1 MASAP
6 PSGGCVAAFAATPW
20 AAVAPAAAPPT
31 AAALSRA
38 RPVWLTGTTALAK
51 TAGACALLPPLPT
64 GAVPRPRRRHGA
76 VSPFPPCGAPAP
88 GGGGGPAAPL
98 SMMFESLAEK
108 MDQTVRKLRGT
119 DKITE
124 ANIGGALKEVRRAM
138 LDADVNLRVVDQLIG
153 DVRERAVGSEVVAGV
168 EPGQQFIK
176 IIYEEL
182 TRVMGKDAAPLAR
195 RAAGSGPT
203 VVLLAG
209 LQGAGKTTAAAKL
222 ALYVKSRKGDK
233 PSVSA
238 AMLEKAPPSQ
248 PPAAPAGPP
257 PKVLLVAC
265 DVYRPA
271 AVEQLQT
278 LAGMIDVDVYTAD
291 LELGAVEIARRGL
304 TAAEEG
310 KYDTVIIDTAGRQ
323 VINDKLMRELRD
335 VKAATRPDDTLLVV
349 DAMTGQEAANLT
361 RAFNDSVGI
370 TGAILTKLDGDTRGG
385 AALSV
390 QSVSGKPIK
399 FVGTGEKVEKLEP
412 FFPERMASRILG
424 MGDVLTLVDKAEE
437 AMDVKEAEALT
448 KRMVENTFD
457 FEDFLKQSKMI
468 NTMGSFGGLMKMLPG
483 VGSISGQQMA
493 QAEQKL
499 KLATCLIN
507 SMTVAE
513 RRQPDLLASGGAAAS
528 RLGRIARGS
537 GRSVAD
543 AKTLVSDFQR
553 MRTMM
558 AKMSKKMMAEQGG
571 GPGGPDGP
579 GGGGPPSVNR
589 AQRRKASK
597 KKAQSAPK
605 RGFGK

>member
-1 MASAP
+1 
-6 PSGGCVAAFAATPW
+6 
-20 AAVAPAAAPPT
+20 
-31 AAALSRA
+31 
-38 RPVWLTGTTALAK
+38 
-51 TAGACALLPPLPT
+51 
-64 GAVPRPRRRHGA
+64 
-76 VSPFPPCGAPAP
+76 
-88 GGGGGPAAPL
+88 
-98 SMMFESLAEK
+98 MMFESLADK
-108 MDQTVRKLRGT
+108 MDQTIRKLRGT

-138 LDADVNLRVVDQLIG
+138 LDADVNLRVVDQLIA
-153 DVRERAVGSEVVAGV
+153 DVRERAVGSDVVAGV

-222 ALYVKSRKGDK
+222 ALYVKSRKADK
-233 PSVSA
+233 PSTAA
-238 AMLEKAPPSQ
+238 AMLEKAPP
-248 PPAAPAGPP
+248 PAAAAPAGPP

-291 LELGAVEIARRGL
+291 LDLGAVEIARRGL
-304 TAAEEG
+304 TTAEEG

-437 AMDVKEAEALT
+437 AMDAKEAEALT

-468 NTMGSFGGLMKMLPG
+468 STMGSFGGLMKMLPG

-513 RRQPDLLASGGAAAS
+513 RRQPDLLGSGGAAAS
-528 RLGRIARGS
+528 RLSRIARGS

-553 MRTMM
+553 MRSMM
-558 AKMSKKMMAEQGG
+558 AKMSKKMLAEQGG
-571 GPGGPDGP
+571 GPGGPGGP
-579 GGGGPPSVNR
+579 GGAGGGGAPAVNR

>member
-1 MASAP
+1 
-6 PSGGCVAAFAATPW
+6 
-20 AAVAPAAAPPT
+20 
-31 AAALSRA
+31 
-38 RPVWLTGTTALAK
+38 
-51 TAGACALLPPLPT
+51 
-64 GAVPRPRRRHGA
+64 
-76 VSPFPPCGAPAP
+76 
-88 GGGGGPAAPL
+88 
-98 SMMFESLAEK
+98 MMFESLAEK

-124 ANIGGALKEVRRAM
+124 ANIGGALKEVRRSM
-138 LDADVNLRVVDQLIG
+138 LDADVNLRVVDQLIA
-153 DVRERAVGSEVVAGV
+153 DVRERAVGSQVVAGV

-233 PSVSA
+233 PSASA
-238 AMLEKAPPSQ
+238 AMLEKAPPSP

-278 LAGMIDVDVYTAD
+278 LAGMIDVDIFTAD

-304 TAAEEG
+304 TAAQEG

-468 NTMGSFGGLMKMLPG
+468 STMGSFGGLMKMLPG

-513 RRQPDLLASGGAAAS
+513 RRQPDLLGSGGAAAS
-528 RLGRIARGS
+528 RLSRIARGS

-579 GGGGPPSVNR
+579 GGGAPPSVNR

>member
-1 MASAP
+1 
-6 PSGGCVAAFAATPW
+6 
-20 AAVAPAAAPPT
+20 
-31 AAALSRA
+31 
-38 RPVWLTGTTALAK
+38 
-51 TAGACALLPPLPT
+51 
-64 GAVPRPRRRHGA
+64 
-76 VSPFPPCGAPAP
+76 
-88 GGGGGPAAPL
+88 
-98 SMMFESLAEK
+98 MMFESLAEK

-124 ANIGGALKEVRRAM
+124 ANIGGALKEVRRSM
-138 LDADVNLRVVDQLIG
+138 LDADVNLRVVDQLIA
-153 DVRERAVGSEVVAGV
+153 DVRERAVGSQVVAGV

-222 ALYVKSRKGDK
+222 ALYV
-233 PSVSA
+233 
-238 AMLEKAPPSQ
+238 
-248 PPAAPAGPP
+248 
-257 PKVLLVAC
+257 LLVAC

-278 LAGMIDVDVYTAD
+278 LAGMIDVDVFTAD

-468 NTMGSFGGLMKMLPG
+468 STMGSFGGLMKMLPG

-513 RRQPDLLASGGAAAS
+513 RRQPDLLGSGGAAAS
-528 RLGRIARGS
+528 RLSRIARGS

-579 GGGGPPSVNR
+579 GGGAPPSVNR

>member
-1 MASAP
+1 
-6 PSGGCVAAFAATPW
+6 
-20 AAVAPAAAPPT
+20 
-31 AAALSRA
+31 
-38 RPVWLTGTTALAK
+38 
-51 TAGACALLPPLPT
+51 
-64 GAVPRPRRRHGA
+64 
-76 VSPFPPCGAPAP
+76 
-88 GGGGGPAAPL
+88 
-98 SMMFESLAEK
+98 MMFESLAEK

-124 ANIGGALKEVRRAM
+124 ANIGGALKEVRRSM
-138 LDADVNLRVVDQLIG
+138 LDADVNLRVVDQLIA
-153 DVRERAVGSEVVAGV
+153 DVRERAVGSQVVAGV

-233 PSVSA
+233 PSASA
-238 AMLEKAPPSQ
+238 AMLEKVPPSP
-248 PPAAPAGPP
+248 PPAAPPGPP

-278 LAGMIDVDVYTAD
+278 LAGMIDVDVFTAD

-468 NTMGSFGGLMKMLPG
+468 STMGSFGGLMKMLPG

-513 RRQPDLLASGGAAAS
+513 RRQPDLLGSGGAAAS
-528 RLGRIARGS
+528 RLSRIARGS

-579 GGGGPPSVNR
+579 TATHDHPGGSHGRGGGHGAP
-589 AQRRKASK
+589 QRRAP
-597 KKAQSAPK
+597 ALPGGAGSAGRSRP
-605 RGFGK
+605 

>member
-1 MASAP
+1 MGPRAP
-6 PSGGCVAAFAATPW
+6 P
-20 AAVAPAAAPPT
+20 PP
-31 AAALSRA
+31 
-38 RPVWLTGTTALAK
+38 
-51 TAGACALLPPLPT
+51 PP
-64 GAVPRPRRRHGA
+64 
-76 VSPFPPCGAPAP
+76 PPG
-88 GGGGGPAAPL
+88 AAPL

-119 DKITE
+119 DKMTE

-138 LDADVNLRVVDQLIG
+138 LDADVNLRVVNQLIA
-153 DVRERAVGSEVVAGV
+153 DVRERAVGQDVVAGV

-182 TRVMGKDAAPLAR
+182 TRVMGKDAAPLST
-195 RAAGSGPT
+195 RAAGAGPT

-222 ALYVKSRKGDK
+222 ALYVKSRKAEK
-233 PSVSA
+233 PSA
-238 AMLEKAPPSQ
+238 AAALEANPPPAPP
-248 PPAAPAGPP
+248 APTGPP

-278 LAGMIDVDVYTAD
+278 LAGMIDVDVFTDD
-291 LELGAVEIARRGL
+291 LSLGAVEIARRGL
-304 TAAEEG
+304 AVATEG
-310 KYDTVIIDTAGRQ
+310 KYHTVIIDTAGRQ

-335 VKAATRPDDTLLVV
+335 VKAAAKPDETLLVV

-361 RAFNDSVGI
+361 RAFNDDVGI

-399 FVGTGEKVEKLEP
+399 FVGTGEKVERLEP

-437 AMDVKEAEALT
+437 AMDAKEAEALT
-448 KRMVENTFD
+448 KRMVDNTFD

-468 NTMGSFGGLMKMLPG
+468 STMGSFGGLMKMLPG

-493 QAEQKL
+493 AAEQKL

-507 SMTVAE
+507 SMTPTE
-513 RRQPDLLASGGAAAS
+513 RKQPDLLASGGRPPPAS
-528 RLGRIARGS
+528 PASPAARG
-537 GRSVAD
+537 GRWPTPRRSC
-543 AKTLVSDFQR
+543 
-553 MRTMM
+553 RTF
-558 AKMSKKMMAEQGG
+558 
-571 GPGGPDGP
+571 
-579 GGGGPPSVNR
+579 
-589 AQRRKASK
+589 
-597 KKAQSAPK
+597 SACA
-605 RGFGK
+605 R